1 MQHTI
6 GVPHQGS
13 SVNVHSTY
21 GNVSEAFKRVVSV
34 PASQIDLL
42 SASLLIAAGQ
52 YSDMDLVAERG
63 RVVILSERVR
73 ETLPRRHGLY
83 DAIHALNHVLFDEL
97 GLRGDRKRYYDPRNS
112 YIPDVLDRG
121 LGNPITLSVLYMEI
135 GKRVGYRF
143 HGIGLPGHF
152 IVRAGEGSEALYI
165 DPYNAGGL
173 LSRKECVGLVQKAVG
188 RPGRTS
194 VPMSVEEAAPFMRP
208 SGKRGILRRT
218 LSNLKQ
224 IYLDKNDFEQ
234 ALQFA
239 ESIRTVEP
247 GSWHNLADLARIQ
260 TELGRFNAAA
270 ETLSTY
276 LKRAPSGHDIESAR
290 AALSE
295 LRNRVISDP
304 GSGPDGD
311 TAGTGGTIGESPHNQ

>member
-1 MQHTI
+1 MSRT
-6 GVPHQGS
+6 S
-13 SVNVHSTY
+13 
-21 GNVSEAFKRVVSV
+21 GNAFDTFKRVVSV

-42 SASLLIAAGQ
+42 SASLLIAAGE
-52 YSDMDLVAERG
+52 YPDMDFVAERG
-63 RVVILSERVR
+63 RVALLSERVR
-73 ETLPRRHGLY
+73 DKFPRRHGLY
-83 DAIHALNHVLFDEL
+83 DAIHAMNEVLFNDL
-97 GLRGDRKRYYDPRNS
+97 GLRGDKKRYYDPRNS

-165 DPYNAGGL
+165 DPYDAGGL
-173 LSRKECVGLVQKAVG
+173 LSRKECVALVQKAVG
-188 RPGRTS
+188 RPGRNS
-194 VPMSVEEAAPFMRP
+194 VPMSPEEAAPFMRP
-208 SGKRGILRRT
+208 TGKRGILRRT

-224 IYLDKNDFEQ
+224 IYLDKNDYER
-234 ALQFA
+234 ALQVS
-239 ESIRTVEP
+239 EGIRTVEP

-270 ETLSTY
+270 ETLSAY
-276 LKRAPSGHDIESAR
+276 LKRAPSGHDLKSAR

-295 LRNRVISDP
+295 LRNRVVSERD
-304 GSGPDGD
+304 SGPEADA
-311 TAGTGGTIGESPHNQ
+311 AGAGGPIGESPRNQ